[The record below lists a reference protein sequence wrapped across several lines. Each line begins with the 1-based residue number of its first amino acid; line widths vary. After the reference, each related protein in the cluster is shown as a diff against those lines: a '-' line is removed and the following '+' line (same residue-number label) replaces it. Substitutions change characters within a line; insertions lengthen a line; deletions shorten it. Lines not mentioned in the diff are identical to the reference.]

1 MSVERTT
8 LDTNVLFYAADE
20 DAGALQERA
29 REVIDRAAR
38 HHECFLTL
46 QTLSEFFASITRK
59 GKLSVADA
67 SGVVAD
73 YQDLF
78 PVVAATPDSL
88 RMAIG
93 AVQRHS
99 LSFWDAMQWAVAR
112 QQGATLFLSEDLQD
126 GRELE
131 GVLFRDPFK
140 ADDPFA
146 PTAAGPR
153 SRSRGS

>member
-1 MSVERTT
+1 MSVERLT

-20 DAGALQERA
+20 DAGELQERA

-38 HHECFLTL
+38 HHDCFLTL

-67 SGVVAD
+67 SGAVAD

-88 RMAIG
+88 RVAIG
-93 AVQRHS
+93 AVQRHR

-140 ADDPFA
+140 TDDPFA
-146 PTAAGPR
+146 PTVAGPR